1 MKDDGS
7 ALRTRLHSVLQWKSR
22 YCREQSDVDRDIA
35 PANIP
40 AYTVV
45 PVLGMCLSYGT
56 EAPMED
62 AGMPLMAMQ
71 VTLVDMARMETDMW
85 ARHNRT

>member
-1 MKDDGS
+1 MWTG
-7 ALRTRLHSVLQWKSR
+7 R
-22 YCREQSDVDRDIA
+22 YVA
-35 PANIP
+35 PVNIT

-71 VTLVDMARMETDMW
+71 VMLVDMARMEMYIW
-85 ARHNRT
+85 ARHNHT